1 MKMNL
6 YTTLQKLCTTPSVS
20 GREDSV
26 RALLQEMIAPLVDEV
41 SVDNLGNLI
50 ARKKANNANAKKV
63 MLCAHM
69 DEIGFLVTFIE
80 ENGML
85 RVAPIG
91 GIKAI
96 AAAYSEVISE
106 RGTVGVLVPESK
118 VKPSDLTIGKCYI
131 DLGAKDRKSAER
143 KASIGDFFVVRG
155 GVRRLAGNR
164 VCGRPLDDR
173 IGCSVLLALAERL
186 ASVQTKCDIYYVFS
200 VQEEVGCR
208 GALPAAFG
216 ISPDVSLC
224 FDVTGTGDTP
234 GADSMACALGK
245 GAAVKIKDSSVIC
258 HEEIVSELCA
268 LAEERKIPYQRE
280 ILLYGGT
287 DTAPMQLS
295 GSGSRAGALSIPCR
309 YIHSAVETCDLGDA
323 EACVALAEQFVLT
336 QK

>member
-1 MKMNL
+1 MNL
-6 YTTLQKLCTTPSVS
+6 YTTLQRLCACPAVS
-20 GREDSV
+20 GREDAI
-26 RALLQEMIAPLVDEV
+26 RELLRELVSPFADEV

-50 ARKKANNANAKKV
+50 ARKKAKNANAQKV

-80 ENGML
+80 ENGMI
-85 RVAPIG
+85 RIAPVG
-91 GIKAI
+91 GISLP
-96 AAAYSEVISE
+96 AAAYSEVVSE
-106 RGTVGVLVPESK
+106 KGVAGVIVPESK
-118 VKPSDLTIGKCYI
+118 TKAKDYAMDKFYVDI
-131 DLGAKDRKSAER
+131 GAKDRKSSER
-143 KASIGDFFVVRG
+143 KVSVGDFFVVRG

-164 VCGRPLDDR
+164 ICGRPLDDR
-173 IGCSVLLALAERL
+173 IGCAILLSLAERL
-186 ASVQTKCDIYYVFS
+186 APTETACDIYYVFS

-234 GADSMACALGK
+234 GADPMACALGK

-258 HEEIVSELCA
+258 HEGVVSELCA
-268 LAEERKIPYQRE
+268 LAEKHKIPYQRE

-309 YIHSAVETCDLGDA
+309 YIHSAVETCDLGDV
-323 EACVALAEQFVLT
+323 EACLSLAEQFVLT
-336 QK
+336 LK